1 MTSIFPVFSGQ
12 KKIGGGGRGADFEV
26 VGTIFVANR
35 IYYGS
40 IPNYNFLNKYELSFT
55 FKSSY
60 PPHPLPKSQPR
71 KAPPPVHSSQ
81 PKQTIGLFTWTTFFQ
96 APRGF
101 S

>member
-12 KKIGGGGRGADFEV
+12 TKIGGGGRGADFEV

-60 PPHPLPKSQPR
+60 R
-71 KAPPPVHSSQ
+71 PPPPF
-81 PKQTIGLFTWTTFFQ
+81 PKVNLGRPPPLYIAHNPNKQ
-96 APRGF
+96 
-101 S
+101 